1 MQGWRTLSEIGV
13 LPSAD
18 NPRGRAQ
25 GRDGPDVQAGGD
37 RCNALTPHAFTMPT
51 RRLIKLDPELRSRIG
66 LWMAALGYACML
78 ASIVLL
84 GMNFLDQLR

>member
-1 MQGWRTLSEIGV
+1 
-13 LPSAD
+13 
-18 NPRGRAQ
+18 
-25 GRDGPDVQAGGD
+25 
-37 RCNALTPHAFTMPT
+37 MPT

-66 LWMAALGYACML
+66 LWMAALGYVCML